1 MSLDQL
7 LYINQPVLSLLFHA
21 KFHLH
26 VYTKQYDLTLVP
38 ISAGKWQESANQYM
52 LQKKLI
58 I

>member
-7 LYINQPVLSLLFHA
+7 FYINQSVFSLLFHA
-21 KFHLH
+21 EFHLY

-38 ISAGKWQESANQYM
+38 ISAGKWQEITNQYM
-52 LQKKLI
+52 LKKKLI